1 LGPNKSNKNPKSSI
15 KKIENPKTRLI
26 IEVLG
31 FSSSHP
37 VQITTCEG
45 AIALDKYRTLGI
57 TIRIETRKCD
67 RNTEMKGDRPNGNF
81 EVLGFAIGRWKL
93 QLINRH

>member
-1 LGPNKSNKNPKSSI
+1 MICDRYKNPKSSI
-15 KKIENPKTRLI
+15 AQNKIENPKTRLI

-45 AIALDKYRTLGI
+45 AIALDKNRTLGI
-57 TIRIETRKCD
+57 TIRIEIKR
-67 RNTEMKGDRPNGNF
+67 
-81 EVLGFAIGRWKL
+81 AIAIPK
-93 QLINRH
+93 

>member
-15 KKIENPKTRLI
+15 AKKIENLKTRLI

-31 FSSSHP
+31 CPPSHP

-45 AIALDKYRTLGI
+45 AIALDKYRTLGR
-57 TIRIETRKCD
+57 TIRIEIKRAIL
-67 RNTEMKGDRPNGNF
+67 F
-81 EVLGFAIGRWKL
+81 EGFA
-93 QLINRH
+93 NVAN